1 MKPAISIALATCNG
15 ARHLAALL
23 DSLAT
28 QTHPPTELVALD
40 DVSEDGTVAILEAF
54 AVNAPFPVRV
64 FRNPQRLGVAE
75 NFSRAIA
82 HCRGDYIALAD
93 QDDAWRPD
101 KLALLAGALAPSD
114 VLAAFSDA
122 TVVDAELAPL
132 GYTMW
137 QRVRLTAG
145 ELDRLER
152 GQGFS
157 VLLKHHV
164 VTGATL
170 VFKTALR
177 DSALPIPPD
186 WPHDAW
192 LALIAAAQ
200 GQVAPLRQALVSYR
214 QHDRNVVGGRRK
226 PLRQQIRDAL
236 NVDRSQWYQEE
247 LFRWRALSTCLAQC
261 AAPSDVRT
269 ALASKLAHLEAR
281 AQLPA
286 QRWRRVP
293 GILNELRRGHYARY
307 ARNWGSIALD
317 LLVK

>member
-15 ARHLAALL
+15 ARYVQALL

-28 QTHPPTELVALD
+28 QTHPPAELVALD
-40 DVSEDGTVAILEAF
+40 DASEDGTVAILEAF
-54 AVNAPFPVRV
+54 AASAPFPVRT
-64 FRNPQRLGVAE
+64 FRNPERLGVTE

-101 KLALLAGALAPSD
+101 KLALLAGALAPPN

-122 TVVDAELAPL
+122 AVVDAELASL

-145 ELDRLER
+145 ELNRLEG

-170 VFKTALR
+170 LFRTALR

-200 GQVAPLRQALVSYR
+200 GQVAPVRQALVSYR

-247 LFRWRALSTCLAQC
+247 LSRWRALSSRLAQC
-261 AAPSDVRT
+261 AAPSDIST
-269 ALASKLAHLEAR
+269 ALAGKIAHLEAR

-286 QRWRRVP
+286 ERWLRLP
-293 GILNELRRGHYARY
+293 GILGELSRGRYARY

-317 LLVK
+317 LLIK